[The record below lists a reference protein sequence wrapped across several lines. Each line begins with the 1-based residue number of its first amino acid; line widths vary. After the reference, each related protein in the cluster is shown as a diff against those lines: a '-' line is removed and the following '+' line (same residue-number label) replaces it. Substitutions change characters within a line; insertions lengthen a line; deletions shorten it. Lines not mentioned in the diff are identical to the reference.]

1 MSEPEA
7 KKTKPSAGTK
17 VTFKVA
23 GYVAGMESDAAFEGV
38 SFQKAIPPEM
48 KGDVKATNTLR
59 QGLMAEVCKKYGVKP
74 LGAASAPAGGI
85 GARDKELIKA
95 IGSLTSDVKK
105 IIAAF
110 KKAKGKDVT
119 EAEVQEILA
128 A

>member
-1 MSEPEA
+1 MSEAEV

-23 GYVAGMESDAAFEGV
+23 AYKPGMENDPAFEGV
-38 SFQKAIPPEM
+38 AFQRAIPAEI
-48 KGDVKATNTLR
+48 KGDVKAINGLR
-59 QGLMAEVCKKYGVKP
+59 QALMSDICKVYGVKP

-85 GARDKELIKA
+85 GARDKELIRA

-110 KKAKGKDVT
+110 KKAKGKDVS
-119 EAEVQEILA
+119 EQEVAEILA
-128 A
+128 